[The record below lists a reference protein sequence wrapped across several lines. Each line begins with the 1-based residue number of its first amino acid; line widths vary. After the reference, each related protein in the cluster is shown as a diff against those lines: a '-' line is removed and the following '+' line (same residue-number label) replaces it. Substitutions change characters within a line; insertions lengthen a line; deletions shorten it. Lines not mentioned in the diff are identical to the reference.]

1 MNIVQ
6 FLMNSWWV
14 ILIVIAAIFALVK
27 LVPRYKVA
35 PPDTAL
41 IISGLMRRSYKVRMP
56 DGEVATKK
64 FGYRIVRGG
73 ATFWIPAIE
82 RIDQLDMCLM
92 QVDIK
97 TAQPVPTKE
106 YISVL
111 VDAVANIK
119 IGSDDLSIATA
130 AEQLL
135 HYDAAQIKALAKDVL
150 EGNMR
155 EIIGQ
160 MTIAELV
167 QNRDKFA
174 QESIKAAMSDMS
186 NMGLEIINL
195 TIQNFS
201 DKDGKVI
208 ETMAIQNVV
217 EKERDAA
224 IARAKAQQEGH
235 KAEVEAQAAIAEQN
249 KQLALLQAGY
259 KIESD
264 QEKAKADEAYRIE
277 QERVRKTYEAERA
290 AAELTRLEK
299 ETELKRQE
307 VEIERERL
315 NVEIREKAAAE
326 KDARQYTAEAEKF
339 ERQAQADAQLY
350 EAEKEAEAIRMRGEA
365 EAEAIRRKAEAMQL
379 YGQAAMLEMVVNK
392 LPEIAH
398 SVSEP
403 LSKTEKIIL
412 FGEGGATS
420 MARDTAG
427 TMLQSFEAIKDA
439 VGLDIPRMLKDVTT
453 GGLVGKAAQEAAS
466 APTVTPAD
474 DIPTAEAENPVEP
487 DAVPAKDDITD
498 ID

>member
-1 MNIVQ
+1 MNNDFLSWLQTYWYWIVIGIAGI
-6 FLMNSWWV
+6 
-14 ILIVIAAIFALVK
+14 ILILKFI
-27 LVPRYKVA
+27 PRYKIA

-41 IISGLMRRSYKVRMP
+41 IISGIIRRNYKVRNP
-56 DGEVATKK
+56 DGTISTKK

-73 ATFWIPAIE
+73 ATFYVPAVQ
-82 RIDQLDMCLM
+82 RIDQLDMCLT

-135 HYDAAQIKALAKDVL
+135 HYDSDQIKALAKDVL

-195 TIQNFS
+195 TIQNFA
-201 DKDGKVI
+201 DKDGDVI
-208 ETMAIQNVV
+208 ETMATQNVV
-217 EKERDAA
+217 DKERDAA

-235 KAEVEAQAAIAEQN
+235 KAEVEAAAAIAEQD

-259 KIESD
+259 KMESD

-299 ETELKRQE
+299 ETELKKQE

-315 NVEIREKAAAE
+315 NVQIREKAAAE
-326 KDARQYTAEAEKF
+326 KDARVFEAEAEKF
-339 ERQAQADAQLY
+339 ERQAKADAQLY

-365 EAEAIRRKAEAMQL
+365 EAEAIRKKAEAMQL
-379 YGQAAMLEMVVNK
+379 YGQAAMLEMVVDK
-392 LPEIAH
+392 LPDIAR

-412 FGEGGATS
+412 FGEGGASS

-427 TMLQSFEAIKDA
+427 TMLQTFEAVKQS
-439 VGLDIPRMLKDVTT
+439 VGLDIPKMLKDVST
-453 GGLVGKAAQEAAS
+453 GGLVGKADRGTEG
-466 APTVTPAD
+466 TETPA
-474 DIPTAEAENPVEP
+474 E
-487 DAVPAKDDITD
+487 
-498 ID
+498 

>member
-1 MNIVQ
+1 MDGKAVLDFLTEKWWIILVAIVA
-6 FLMNSWWV
+6 V
-14 ILIVIAAIFALVK
+14 VAAIK
-27 LVPRYKVA
+27 LLPRYKIA

-41 IISGLMRRSYKVRMP
+41 IISGLLRRNYKVRNP
-56 DGEVATKK
+56 DGSVSAKK

-73 ATFWIPAIE
+73 ATFYIPAVE

-135 HYDAAQIKALAKDVL
+135 HYDAAQIKSLAKDVL

-201 DKDGKVI
+201 DMDGKVI
-208 ETMAIQNVV
+208 ETMATQNVV

-235 KAEVEAQAAIAEQN
+235 KAEIEAAAAIAEQD
-249 KQLALLQAGY
+249 KDLAMLQANF
-259 KIESD
+259 KVEAD
-264 QEKAKADEAYRIE
+264 QQKAKADEAYRIE

-290 AAELTRLEK
+290 AAELTRLQK
-299 ETELKRQE
+299 ETELKKQE
-307 VEIERERL
+307 VEIQRERL

-326 KDARQYTAEAEKF
+326 RDARQYQAEAEKF
-339 ERQAQADAQLY
+339 ERQAKADAQLY
-350 EAEKEAEAIRMRGEA
+350 EAQKEADAIRMRGEA

-379 YGQAAMLEMVVNK
+379 YGQAAMLEMVVDK
-392 LPEIAH
+392 LPAIAH

-412 FGEGGATS
+412 FGEGGASS

-427 TMLQSFEAIKDA
+427 TMLQTFEAVKQA
-439 VGLDIPRMLKDVTT
+439 VGLDIPKMLKDVST
-453 GGLVGKAAQEAAS
+453 GGLVGKAADSAS
-466 APTVTPAD
+466 AETGSGGDGETPK
-474 DIPTAEAENPVEP
+474 E
-487 DAVPAKDDITD
+487 
-498 ID
+498 

>member
-1 MNIVQ
+1 MNDVLI
-6 FLMNSWWV
+6 FLQTSWYWLLIALAAV
-14 ILIVIAAIFALVK
+14 IFIIKFI
-27 LVPRYKVA
+27 PRYKIA

-41 IISGLMRRSYKVRMP
+41 IVSGPFRRNYKVRNA
-56 DGEVATKK
+56 DGTVSSKK
-64 FGYRIVRGG
+64 FGYRIIRGG
-73 ATFWIPAIE
+73 ATFYIPAIE
-82 RIDQLDMCLM
+82 RIDQLDMCLT
-92 QVDIK
+92 QVDIR

-135 HYDAAQIKALAKDVL
+135 HYNPDQIKALAKDVL

-174 QESIKAAMSDMS
+174 QESIKAAMCDMS

-201 DKDGKVI
+201 DKDGNVI
-208 ETMAIQNVV
+208 DTMAARNVA
-217 EKERDAA
+217 EKEQDKRIAEAEAEKESKFAEMQADAEIARQNRDVEVQKAA
-224 IARAKAQQEGH
+224 YKQETEEARAKAEM
-235 KAEVEAQAAIAEQN
+235 A
-249 KQLALLQAGY
+249 Y
-259 KIESD
+259 K
-264 QEKAKADEAYRIE
+264 IE
-277 QERVRKTYEAERA
+277 QERIQKTYETEHA

-299 ETELKRQE
+299 ETELKRQA
-307 VEIERERL
+307 VEIEREKL

-326 KDARQYTAEAEKF
+326 KDRAIAEAEAEKYR
-339 ERQAQADAQLY
+339 RQAEADAALY
-350 EAEKEAEAIRMRGEA
+350 AAQKEAEAIRMKGEA
-365 EAEAIRRKAEAMQL
+365 EAEAMRMKAEAMQL
-379 YGQAAMLEMVVNK
+379 YGQAAMMEMVTDK
-392 LPEIAH
+392 LPEIARA
-398 SVSEP
+398 VSEP

-427 TMLQSFEAIKDA
+427 TMLQTFEAVKDA
-439 VGLDIPRMLKDVTT
+439 VGLDIPGTIRDVTT
-453 GGLVGKAAQEAAS
+453 GGLVGKAAGSVSSS
-466 APTVTPAD
+466 APATD
-474 DIPTAEAENPVEP
+474 NPVTE
-487 DAVPAKDDITD
+487 
-498 ID
+498 

>member
-1 MNIVQ
+1 MSLERLLQ
-6 FLMNSWWV
+6 YWYWV
-14 ILIVIAAIFALVK
+14 PIGIAGLIILIKFL
-27 LVPRYKVA
+27 PRYKIS

-41 IISGLMRRSYKVRMP
+41 IISGFLRRRYKVRNH
-56 DGEVATKK
+56 DGTVSVKK

-73 ATFWIPAIE
+73 ATFWIPAVE
-82 RIDQLDMCLM
+82 RIDKLDMCLM

-135 HYDAAQIKALAKDVL
+135 HYDSDHIKALAKDVL

-201 DKDGKVI
+201 DKDNNVI
-208 ETMAIQNVV
+208 ETMALQNIVD
-217 EKERDAA
+217 KERDAK
-224 IARAKAQQEGH
+224 IARAKAEQEGH
-235 KAEVEAQAAIAEQN
+235 KAEIEAQAIIAEQN
-249 KQLALLQAGY
+249 KELELRKVAY

-264 QEKAKADEAYRIE
+264 QEKAKADETYKIE
-277 QERVRKTYEAERA
+277 QERIRKTYETERA
-290 AAELTRLEK
+290 AAEMTRLLK
-299 ETELKRQE
+299 ETELKKQQ

-315 NVEIREKAAAE
+315 NVEVREKANAE
-326 KDARQYTAEAEKF
+326 KDARIARAEAERF
-339 ERQAQADAQLY
+339 ERQAKADAELY
-350 EAEKEAEAIRMRGEA
+350 ESQKAAEAIEMKGRA

-379 YGQAAMLEMVVNK
+379 YGQAAMLEMVVDK
-392 LPEIAH
+392 LPEVARAIG
-398 SVSEP
+398 EP
-403 LSKTEKIIL
+403 LGQTDKIIL
-412 FGEGGATS
+412 FGEGAATGLTRDVTGS
-420 MARDTAG
+420 M
-427 TMLQSFEAIKDA
+427 MQSFEAIKA
-439 VGLDIPRMLKDVTT
+439 ATNLDIPGLLNKVAS
-453 GGLVGKAAQEAAS
+453 GGLVGRAVEDAEPAAS
-466 APTVTPAD
+466 TETS
-474 DIPTAEAENPVEP
+474 TAAERQSESEE
-487 DAVPAKDDITD
+487 
-498 ID
+498 

>member
-1 MNIVQ
+1 MDLAIELLLTKWQTV
-6 FLMNSWWV
+6 L
-14 ILIVIAAIFALVK
+14 IAAVLIFLLIK
-27 LVPRYKVA
+27 LFPRYKIA
-35 PPDTAL
+35 PPDTAF
-41 IISGLMRRSYKVRMP
+41 IISGLMRRNYKVRNP
-56 DGEVATKK
+56 DGTISSKK

-73 ATFWIPAIE
+73 ATFYIPAIE
-82 RIDQLDMCLM
+82 RIDKLDMCLM

-97 TAQPVPTKE
+97 TVQPVPTKE
-106 YISVL
+106 YISVF

-135 HYDAAQIKALAKDVL
+135 HYDADQIKTLAKDVL

-174 QESIKAAMSDMS
+174 QESIKAAMSDMG

-195 TIQNFS
+195 TIQNFA
-201 DKDGKVI
+201 DKDGQVV
-208 ETMAIQNVV
+208 ETMAIQNIV

-235 KAEVEAQAAIAEQN
+235 KAEIEAAAVIAEQD

-264 QEKAKADEAYRIE
+264 QKKANADEAYRIE

-299 ETELKRQE
+299 ETELKKQE

-326 KDARQYTAEAEKF
+326 KDARVFKAEAERF
-339 ERQAQADAQLY
+339 ERQAKADAQLY
-350 EAEKEAEAIRMRGEA
+350 EAEKEAAAIRMRGEA
-365 EAEAIRRKAEAMQL
+365 EAEAIRRKAEAMQF
-379 YGQAAMLEMVVNK
+379 YGQAAMLEMVVDK
-392 LPEIAH
+392 LPDIAH

-412 FGEGGATS
+412 FGEGGASS

-427 TMLQSFEAIKDA
+427 TMLQTFEAVKQA
-439 VGLDIPRMLKDVTT
+439 VGLDIPQMLKDVST
-453 GGLVGKAAQEAAS
+453 GGLVGKAAPAAPENTPETAPGADSEA
-466 APTVTPAD
+466 
-474 DIPTAEAENPVEP
+474 
-487 DAVPAKDDITD
+487 
-498 ID
+498 

>member
-1 MNIVQ
+1 MENILG
-6 FLMNSWWV
+6 FLQTNWYWF
-14 ILIVIAAIFALVK
+14 LIGIAAFILLLKFL
-27 LVPRYKVA
+27 PRYKIA

-41 IISGLMRRSYKVRMP
+41 IISGPIRRNYKVRNA
-56 DGEVATKK
+56 DGTVSTKK
-64 FGYRIVRGG
+64 FGYRIIRGG
-73 ATFWIPAIE
+73 ATFYVPAIQ
-82 RIDQLDMCLM
+82 RIDQLDMCLT

-106 YISVL
+106 YISVM

-135 HYDAAQIKALAKDVL
+135 HYDPNQIKALSKDVL

-201 DKDGKVI
+201 DKDGNVI
-208 ETMAIQNVV
+208 DTMAARNIA
-217 EKERDAA
+217 EKEQDKRIAKAEAEKEAQFAEMQADAE
-224 IARAKAQQEGH
+224 IARQNRDLEVQRAAFKQETDEAKAR
-235 KAEVEAQAAIAEQN
+235 ADMA
-249 KQLALLQAGY
+249 Y
-259 KIESD
+259 KIE
-264 QEKAKADEAYRIE
+264 EERI
-277 QERVRKTYEAERA
+277 RKTFVTEQA
-290 AAELTRLEK
+290 AAEMTRLEK
-299 ETELKRQE
+299 ETELKRQQ

-315 NVEIREKAAAE
+315 SVEIREKAQADKDSAIAA
-326 KDARQYTAEAEKF
+326 AEAEKYR
-339 ERQAQADAQLY
+339 RQAEADAALY
-350 EAEKEAEAIRMRGEA
+350 AAQKEAEAIRMKGEA
-365 EAEAIRRKAEAMQL
+365 EAEAMRMKAEAMQL
-379 YGQAAMLEMVVNK
+379 YGQAAMMQMVTDK
-392 LPEIAH
+392 LPDIARA
-398 SVSEP
+398 VSEP

-427 TMLQSFEAIKDA
+427 TMLQTFEAVKDA
-439 VGLDIPRMLKDVTT
+439 VGLDIPKAIRDVTT
-453 GGLVGKAAQEAAS
+453 GGLVGKAAAE
-466 APTVTPAD
+466 
-474 DIPTAEAENPVEP
+474 TAEAPEVPETEEIEKTEE
-487 DAVPAKDDITD
+487 DAET
-498 ID
+498 

>member
-1 MNIVQ
+1 MDQVLP
-6 FLMNSWWV
+6 FLQTNWHW
-14 ILIVIAAIFALVK
+14 ILIGIAALIILLKFT
-27 LVPRYKVA
+27 PRYKIA

-41 IISGLMRRSYKVRMP
+41 IISGLLRRNYKVRNA
-56 DGEVATKK
+56 DGTVSTKK

-73 ATFWIPAIE
+73 ATFYVPAIE
-82 RIDQLDMCLM
+82 RIDQLDMCLT

-135 HYDAAQIKALAKDVL
+135 HYDSDQIKALAKDVL

-201 DKDGKVI
+201 DKDGNVI
-208 ETMAIQNVV
+208 DTMAARNVA
-217 EKERDAA
+217 EKEQDKRIAEAEAEKESKFAEMQAEAEIARKNRDLEVQKAA
-224 IARAKAQQEGH
+224 FKQETEEARAKAEM
-235 KAEVEAQAAIAEQN
+235 A
-249 KQLALLQAGY
+249 Y
-259 KIESD
+259 K
-264 QEKAKADEAYRIE
+264 IE
-277 QERVRKTYEAERA
+277 QERINKTFATEHA
-290 AAELTRLEK
+290 AAEMTRLEK
-299 ETELKRQE
+299 ETELKRQT

-326 KDARQYTAEAEKF
+326 KDRAIAAAEAEKYR
-339 ERQAQADAQLY
+339 RQAEADAALY
-350 EAEKEAEAIRMRGEA
+350 AAQKEAEAIRMKGEA
-365 EAEAIRRKAEAMQL
+365 EAEAMRMKAEAMQL
-379 YGQAAMLEMVVNK
+379 YGQAAMMEMITDK
-392 LPEIAH
+392 LPEIARA
-398 SVSEP
+398 VSEP
-403 LSKTEKIIL
+403 LSRTEKIIL

-420 MARDTAG
+420 MAKDTAG
-427 TMLQSFEAIKDA
+427 TMLQTFEAVKQA
-439 VGLDIPRMLKDVTT
+439 VGLDIPETIRNVAT
-453 GGLVGKAAQEAAS
+453 GGLVGKAQKKEGPIS
-466 APTVTPAD
+466 AEGTPA
-474 DIPTAEAENPVEP
+474 ES
-487 DAVPAKDDITD
+487 
-498 ID
+498 

>member
-1 MNIVQ
+1 MDDILVFLQTNWHWFVIGIVA
-6 FLMNSWWV
+6 
-14 ILIVIAAIFALVK
+14 ILILVK
-27 LVPRYKVA
+27 FFPRYKIA

-41 IISGLMRRSYKVRMP
+41 IISGLIRRNYKVRNA
-56 DGEVATKK
+56 DGTVSTKK

-73 ATFWIPAIE
+73 ATFYVPAVQ
-82 RIDQLDMCLM
+82 RIDKLDMCLT
-92 QVDIK
+92 QVDIR
-97 TAQPVPTKE
+97 TALPVPTKE

-135 HYDAAQIKALAKDVL
+135 HYNPDQIKALAKDVL

-201 DKDGKVI
+201 DKDGNVI
-208 ETMAIQNVV
+208 DTMAARNVA
-217 EKERDAA
+217 EKEQDKRIAQAEAEKESKFAEMQAEAEIARQSRDVEVQKAA
-224 IARAKAQQEGH
+224 YKQETEEARAKAEM
-235 KAEVEAQAAIAEQN
+235 
-249 KQLALLQAGY
+249 
-259 KIESD
+259 
-264 QEKAKADEAYRIE
+264 AYRI
-277 QERVRKTYEAERA
+277 QQQRIQKTYETEHA

-299 ETELKRQE
+299 ETELKRQA
-307 VEIERERL
+307 VEIEREKL

-326 KDARQYTAEAEKF
+326 KDRAIAEAEAEKF
-339 ERQAQADAQLY
+339 RRQAEADAALY
-350 EAEKEAEAIRMRGEA
+350 AAEKEAEAIRLKGEA
-365 EAEAIRRKAEAMQL
+365 EAEAMRKKAEAMQL
-379 YGQAAMLEMVVNK
+379 YGQAAMMEMVADK
-392 LPEIAH
+392 LPDIARA
-398 SVSEP
+398 VSEP

-427 TMLQSFEAIKDA
+427 TMLQTFEAVKNA
-439 VGLDIPRMLKDVTT
+439 VGLDIPKAIRDVTT
-453 GGLVGKAAQEAAS
+453 GGLIGKAAQEAAEES
-466 APTVTPAD
+466 KDEPKELPASDETP
-474 DIPTAEAENPVEP
+474 EA
-487 DAVPAKDDITD
+487 
-498 ID
+498 